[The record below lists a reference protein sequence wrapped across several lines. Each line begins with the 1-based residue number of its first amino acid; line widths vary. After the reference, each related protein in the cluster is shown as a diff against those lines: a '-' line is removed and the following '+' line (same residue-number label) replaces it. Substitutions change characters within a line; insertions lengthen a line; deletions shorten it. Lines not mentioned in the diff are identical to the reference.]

1 MGRASFMLARAGL
14 RRSIGKNLQL
24 VKTIHRSQVL
34 RGHFV
39 SALAQ
44 VSTSARLKVSV
55 LSLYEKIS
63 A

>member
-1 MGRASFMLARAGL
+1 MGRASFMLARGPEAVDW
-14 RRSIGKNLQL
+14 KNRQL